1 MRNAFDNLFLL
12 RIGSKSVYI
21 WHSRRFE
28 EILYMHVPR
37 LLFLSLSIYTIYY
50 INLRQRQREKW
61 KNGVISHRQEAIK
74 QYAIDVAKILNTS
87 QPQVRGGVWQQARS
101 PHRTA

>member
-1 MRNAFDNLFLL
+1 MRRNFVPIRQRMQTAFDNLFLL

-61 KNGVISHRQEAIK
+61 KHGVISHRQEAIK
-74 QYAIDVAKILNTS
+74 QQYSQMESIL
-87 QPQVRGGVWQQARS
+87 
-101 PHRTA
+101 